1 MIAASGATARAGNR
15 GTCRRAAAPVRPE
28 HAAPEPPAAEPPGAH
43 ATAPGSPT
51 RPPLDDIARPPVPLA
66 APARAAAAARAF
78 AAGNG
83 YVTGLLVDRII

>member
-1 MIAASGATARAGNR
+1 MIAGIGAVVRAGSR

-28 HAAPEPPAAEPPGAH
+28 HAAPERPAAEPPGAR
-43 ATAPGSPT
+43 AAAAGRPA
-51 RPPLDDIARPPVPLA
+51 RPPLDDIERPPAPLA